1 VTCKFLPFAAV
12 FLNFASGW
20 QPAASRARAASGT
33 MMIVRTRAGWL
44 LTLPLLVASETAGHA
59 VVVRF
64 LDPHGERHTLLARTT
79 EDYLGYLYAAA
90 VICLLLGV
98 AVLARRAAAS
108 FRGHDPWPL
117 PSWKLAGIP
126 SVAFLA
132 QEHLEAIFHNGGD
145 WLVISE
151 PVVLLGAAL
160 QLPFGLLAL
169 WLVRALLRVADG
181 LGYALARRAG
191 RRARVRPAPQL
202 VHGPQDGPLRLLGLA
217 RGLAERAPPSFA

>member
-1 VTCKFLPFAAV
+1 
-12 FLNFASGW
+12 
-20 QPAASRARAASGT
+20 
-33 MMIVRTRAGWL
+33 MMSVRTRLGWL

-79 EDYLGYLYAAA
+79 QDFLGYLYAAA

-151 PVVLLGAAL
+151 PAVLLGAAL

-191 RRARVRPAPQL
+191 RRARVRQAPQL